1 MQQIGLHS
9 IEKAREQLGLLQEQ
23 MIRHKDRQNQR
34 LALAGNKGRW
44 RRLRSNAR
52 GEEGQGLLEAAV
64 AFLFLLLL
72 LLIMFEM
79 AMIFT
84 SYIALLNMTVQGA
97 IYAAGHADMVTSPPD
112 GAYEQYV
119 SIMQA
124 EALAGNLSW
133 KDVTIQ
139 PPGLPATIAPGQPLT
154 VTASYR
160 LTTFASEVIFPM
172 FGRFGLPTHYT
183 ISARTSVPIR

>member
-23 MIRHKDRQNQR
+23 MIRHKDRQDQG

-44 RRLRSNAR
+44 HRLRFNAR

-72 LLIMFEM
+72 LLAMFEM
-79 AMIFT
+79 TMIFS
-84 SYIALLNMTVQGA
+84 SYIALLNTTVQGA
-97 IYAAGHADMVTSPPD
+97 IYAAGHADMVASPPD
-112 GAYEQYV
+112 AAYQQYV

-133 KDVTIQ
+133 KDVTIH
-139 PPGLPATIAPGQPLT
+139 PPELPPTIAPGQALT

-172 FGRFGLPTHYT
+172 FGRFGLPTHYS
-183 ISARTSVPIR
+183 IGARTSVPIR